1 MKKFCTVRNGRNVKT
16 DRITS
21 IFPNIHKITI
31 LERTSATGRAS
42 VNAIGE
48 IVDDENEGVVV
59 VELRIVRNLV
69 VDIFELVDDIKYQSI
84 KLIFNGNNWLSFSI
98 KNFRENK
105 SRRCIEIVNGTEIK
119 QLSIV

>member
-84 KLIFNGNNWLSFSI
+84 KLIFNGNN
-98 KNFRENK
+98 
-105 SRRCIEIVNGTEIK
+105 
-119 QLSIV
+119 

>member
-1 MKKFCTVRNGRNVKT
+1 
-16 DRITS
+16 
-21 IFPNIHKITI
+21 
-31 LERTSATGRAS
+31 
-42 VNAIGE
+42 
-48 IVDDENEGVVV
+48 
-59 VELRIVRNLV
+59 
-69 VDIFELVDDIKYQSI
+69 LVDDIKYQSI